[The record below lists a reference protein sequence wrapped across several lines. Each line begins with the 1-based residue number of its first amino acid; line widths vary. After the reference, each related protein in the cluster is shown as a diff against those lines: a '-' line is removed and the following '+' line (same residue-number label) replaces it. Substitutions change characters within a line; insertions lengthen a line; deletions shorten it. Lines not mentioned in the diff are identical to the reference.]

1 MFISEETYKF
11 HRIIIYSIVFVFQFI
26 GTFGNVNLIVLTIR
40 KKTLRSKYGLLLMIL
55 ALLHQ
60 ICLLYE
66 GVCMGFGIAIT
77 FYHYEIR
84 RNTCFYALFPYV
96 FFHCMQTGAIWMLS
110 VDLFLT
116 ILYPFKYRSFQIHVY
131 FPSLFVLPVCYAI
144 YSVIAGYTNIND
156 DSIPMCNPPSSL
168 APQVT
173 SQWYFIMLLFSI
185 ATVFFYVMAFGLLK
199 YKVTKHNKSIRFI
212 ERKAMKALKVL
223 IFIFLITRFV
233 SIFIF
238 NVLTFIGI
246 DKDLIV
252 LWQNYI
258 VILAVAAY
266 SQNGY
271 ICYMRSSEYRNLF
284 RQQMHSLFPN
294 ITKNFNWHESL
305 SKGAITVAAIKST
318 TTHDL
323 RR

>member
-156 DSIPMCNPPSSL
+156 DSIP
-168 APQVT
+168 
-173 SQWYFIMLLFSI
+173 
-185 ATVFFYVMAFGLLK
+185 
-199 YKVTKHNKSIRFI
+199 
-212 ERKAMKALKVL
+212 
-223 IFIFLITRFV
+223 
-233 SIFIF
+233 
-238 NVLTFIGI
+238 
-246 DKDLIV
+246 
-252 LWQNYI
+252 